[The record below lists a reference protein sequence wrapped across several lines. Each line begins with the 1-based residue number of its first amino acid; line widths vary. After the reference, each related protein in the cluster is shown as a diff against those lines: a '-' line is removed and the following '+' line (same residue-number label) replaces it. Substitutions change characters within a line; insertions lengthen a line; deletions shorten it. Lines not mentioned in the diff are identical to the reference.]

1 MPPTV
6 HALDSADD
14 VSAQREVRPQAPA
27 ATTAEPG
34 HDPGAS
40 PLRTLMSTF
49 SGSSTS
55 GGKTGRTR
63 LAGPFGFARDV
74 LLMAVGRDD
83 DDDYECG
90 HG

>member
-1 MPPTV
+1 
-6 HALDSADD
+6 
-14 VSAQREVRPQAPA
+14 
-27 ATTAEPG
+27 
-34 HDPGAS
+34 
-40 PLRTLMSTF
+40 MSTF